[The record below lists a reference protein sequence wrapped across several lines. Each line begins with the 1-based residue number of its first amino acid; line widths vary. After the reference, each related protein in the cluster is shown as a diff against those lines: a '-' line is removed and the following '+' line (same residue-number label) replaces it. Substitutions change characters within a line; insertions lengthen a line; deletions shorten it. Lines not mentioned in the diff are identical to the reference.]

1 MYGLTVKAEA
11 GRGLLPLYSFGGV
24 EIEACRSDIL
34 ETNLPRYQTV
44 GAAACAAVCCYS
56 VFRGK
61 LESVFQ
67 QWVKS
72 VDSRKHL

>member
-34 ETNLPRYQTV
+34 ETNLPQYQTV
-44 GAAACAAVCCYS
+44 GAAAHAAVRCHDFLC
-56 VFRGK
+56 G
-61 LESVFQ
+61 EFQ
-67 QWVKS
+67 SLYK
-72 VDSRKHL
+72 